1 MFTMHR
7 DKSFIRVTTSESSE
21 MQKRYQR
28 LHNRYLTN
36 ADKLLGEGDLSQAA
50 EKYWGAVAAIVKTI
64 AAKRKTRLKT
74 HQDIRD
80 FVHILDE
87 ERPDL
92 NLWSEFG
99 IAQYLHSNFYEDE
112 IVDWELHKYS
122 ESIKALIQKLNEF
135 L

>member
-1 MFTMHR
+1 
-7 DKSFIRVTTSESSE
+7 
-21 MQKRYQR
+21 MQKRYER
-28 LHNRYLTN
+28 LRNKYVTS
-36 ADKLLGEGDLSQAA
+36 ADKLLNEGDLSQAA
-50 EKYWGAVAAIVKTI
+50 EKYWGAVATIVKNI
-64 AAKRKTRLKT
+64 AAKRKNRLKT

-80 FVHILDE
+80 FMRFLDE

-92 NLWSEFG
+92 NLWSEFS

-122 ESIKALIQKLNEF
+122 ESVKALIQKLNEF

>member
-1 MFTMHR
+1 MRR
-7 DKSFIRVTTSESSE
+7 DNKSFIRVTTSQSSE

-28 LHNRYLTN
+28 LHNKYLTN
-36 ADKLLGEGDLSQAA
+36 ADKLLSEGDLSQAA
-50 EKYWGAVAAIVKTI
+50 EKYWGAVAGIVKNI
-64 AAKRKTRLKT
+64 AAKRKMRLKT

-80 FVHILDE
+80 FMRVLDE

-112 IVDWELHKYS
+112 IVDWELHKYGA
-122 ESIKALIQKLNEF
+122 SIKALIQKLSEF

>member
-1 MFTMHR
+1 MHR
-7 DKSFIRVTTSESSE
+7 DKKSFIRVTASQSSE

-28 LHNRYLTN
+28 LHSKYLTS
-36 ADKLLGEGDLSQAA
+36 ADKLLSEGDLSQAS
-50 EKYWGAVAAIVKTI
+50 EKYWGAVAGIVKNI
-64 AAKRKTRLKT
+64 AAKRKIRLKT

-80 FVHILDE
+80 FMRVLDE

-99 IAQYLHSNFYEDE
+99 VAQYLHSNFYEDE
-112 IVDWELHKYS
+112 IVDWELRKYS
-122 ESIKALIQKLNEF
+122 ESVKALIQKLSEF

>member
-1 MFTMHR
+1 MHR
-7 DKSFIRVTTSESSE
+7 DKKSFIRVTASQSSE

-28 LHNRYLTN
+28 LHNKYLVN
-36 ADKLLGEGDLSQAA
+36 ADKLLSEGDLSQAS
-50 EKYWGAVAAIVKTI
+50 EKYWGAVAGIVKNI
-64 AAKRKTRLKT
+64 AAKRKIRLKT
-74 HQDIRD
+74 HQVIRD
-80 FVHILDE
+80 FMRLLDE

-99 IAQYLHSNFYEDE
+99 VAQYLHSNFYEDE

-122 ESIKALIQKLNEF
+122 ESIKILIQKLSEF